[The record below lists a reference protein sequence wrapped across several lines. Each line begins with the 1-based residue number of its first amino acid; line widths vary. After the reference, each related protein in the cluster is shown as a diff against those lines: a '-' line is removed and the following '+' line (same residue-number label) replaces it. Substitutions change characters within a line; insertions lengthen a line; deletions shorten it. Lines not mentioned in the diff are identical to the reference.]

1 MDYPKENVIEHPPS
15 YPDLYNIDSDR
26 EAWGGVVP
34 PTQTWGNADK
44 APVKPPFRQRVR
56 RFFTKPRTWSRKK
69 QWIVGIC
76 LLLLLIV
83 IIAVPAGVAAGTRS
97 RTCECPGWTSGDGVV
112 FGPTYYNCDSD
123 GNDLTTGKSNED
135 ACEV

>member
-44 APVKPPFRQRVR
+44 ASAKLPFKQR
-56 RFFTKPRTWSRKK
+56 
-69 QWIVGIC
+69 
-76 LLLLLIV
+76 
-83 IIAVPAGVAAGTRS
+83 VAAGTRS
-97 RTCECPGWTSGDGVV
+97 RTCECPGWTSGDGVI

-123 GNDLTTGKSNED
+123 GNDLTTGKSSED
-135 ACEV
+135 VCEV